1 AQESGRT
8 PLEHALG
15 DGEDFELVGTVPGHQ
30 AAELAASGL
39 AVCVGEIVERG
50 GLWLKHPDGTEQP
63 LPLAGWKHGFTPP
76 AEGPR

>member
-1 AQESGRT
+1 
-8 PLEHALG
+8 
-15 DGEDFELVGTVPGHQ
+15 HQ

-63 LPLAGWKHGFTPP
+63 LALAGWKHGFTPP
-76 AEGPR
+76 AEGPAPAGGGVAGAGLRSPR